1 MENNRI
7 IVRNSILCLHC
18 NDHIV
23 SESSHDFVT
32 CKCGKVSTDG
42 GHSYQRILGNPED
55 YEITT
60 ISIPDTEESF
70 KENHEVLRVEF
81 SWGTYGKDGKSKY
94 KLVKIYK
101 LTTDH
106 IEAILLTKNL
116 LNRPLNHTI
125 NQVLINELKYRNGE
139 L

>member
-1 MENNRI
+1 MENNQI
-7 IVRNSILCLHC
+7 IVRNSVRCLSC

-23 SESSHDFVT
+23 SESGYDFVT

-55 YEITT
+55 YKITT

-94 KLVKIYK
+94 KIVKIYQ
-101 LTTDH
+101 LTTEH
-106 IEAILLTKNL
+106 IEAILLNQNL
-116 LNRPLNHTI
+116 TNSMI
-125 NQVLINELKYRNGE
+125 KKVLINELKYRNGE

>member
-7 IVRNSILCLHC
+7 IVRNSILCLSC

-32 CKCGKVSTDG
+32 CKCGKVSNDG
-42 GHSYQRILGNPED
+42 GRLYQRILGNPED
-55 YEITT
+55 YKITT

-70 KENHEVLRVEF
+70 KENHEVLRVEL

-94 KLVKIYK
+94 KRVEIYR
-101 LTTDH
+101 LTTEH
-106 IEAILLTKNL
+106 IEAILLTQNQ
-116 LNRPLNHTI
+116 I
-125 NQVLINELKYRNGE
+125 NAVLKKVLVNELKYRKGK

>member
-7 IVRNSILCLHC
+7 IVRNSIICLSC

-23 SESSHDFVT
+23 SESSHDFVI

-55 YEITT
+55 YKITT

-106 IEAILLTKNL
+106 IEAILFTQNL
-116 LNRPLNHTI
+116 LNRTI

>member
-1 MENNRI
+1 MNKQI
-7 IVRNSILCLHC
+7 IVRNSVLCLIC

-42 GHSYQRILGNPED
+42 GRLYQRIIGNPDD
-55 YEITT
+55 YKITT
-60 ISIPDTEESF
+60 ISIQDTEESF
-70 KENHEVLRVEF
+70 KENHELLRVELT
-81 SWGTYGKDGKSKY
+81 WGTYGKEGKDKY
-94 KLVKIYK
+94 KTVKISE

-106 IEAILLTKNL
+106 IEAILLTQNL
-116 LNRPLNHTI
+116 I
-125 NQVLINELKYRNGE
+125 DSIIKKALINELKYRKGE

>member
-1 MENNRI
+1 MENKQI
-7 IVRNSILCLHC
+7 IVRNSILCLSC

-23 SESSHDFVT
+23 SESRHGFVT

-42 GHSYQRILGNPED
+42 GRSYQRILGNPED

-60 ISIPDTEESF
+60 ISIQDTEESF
-70 KENHEVLRVEF
+70 KENHELLRVEL

-94 KLVKIYK
+94 KRVKISE
-101 LTTDH
+101 LTTEH
-106 IEAILLTKNL
+106 IEAILLTQNMTNSMIKK
-116 LNRPLNHTI
+116 
-125 NQVLINELKYRNGE
+125 VLINELKYRKGE

>member
-1 MENNRI
+1 MENNQI
-7 IVRNSILCLHC
+7 IVRNSILCLRC

-23 SESSHDFVT
+23 SKSSHDFVT

-42 GHSYQRILGNPED
+42 GRSYQRILGNPED
-55 YEITT
+55 YKITT

-70 KENHEVLRVEF
+70 KENHEVLRVEL

-94 KLVKIYK
+94 KRVEIYR
-101 LTTDH
+101 LTTEH
-106 IEAILLTKNL
+106 IEAILLTQNL
-116 LNRPLNHTI
+116 I
-125 NQVLINELKYRNGE
+125 NIMIKKTLINELKYRKGE

>member
-1 MENNRI
+1 MENNQI
-7 IVRNSILCLHC
+7 IVRNSVRCLSC

-42 GHSYQRILGNPED
+42 GRLYQRILGNPED
-55 YEITT
+55 YKITT

-70 KENHEVLRVEF
+70 KENHEILRVELT
-81 SWGTYGKDGKSKY
+81 WGTYGKDGKSKY

-101 LTTDH
+101 LTTEH
-106 IEAILLTKNL
+106 IEAILLTQNL
-116 LNRPLNHTI
+116 LNHTI

>member
-1 MENNRI
+1 MQNKLI
-7 IVRNSILCLHC
+7 IVRNSILCLSC

-42 GHSYQRILGNPED
+42 GRLYQRILGNPED

-60 ISIPDTEESF
+60 IWIQDTDESF
-70 KENHEVLRVEF
+70 KENHEILRVELT
-81 SWGTYGKDGKSKY
+81 WGTYGKGGKSKY
-94 KLVKIYK
+94 KRVEIYQ
-101 LTTDH
+101 LTTEH
-106 IEAILLTKNL
+106 IEAILLTQNQ
-116 LNRPLNHTI
+116 I
-125 NQVLINELKYRNGE
+125 NSMIKKVLINELKYRKGE

>member
-1 MENNRI
+1 MENNQI
-7 IVRNSILCLHC
+7 IVRNSVRCLRC

-23 SESSHDFVT
+23 SKSRHDFVT

-70 KENHEVLRVEF
+70 KENHEVLRVELT
-81 SWGTYGKDGKSKY
+81 WGTYGKEGKDKY
-94 KLVKIYK
+94 KTVKISE

-106 IEAILLTKNL
+106 IEAILLTQNL
-116 LNRPLNHTI
+116 I
-125 NQVLINELKYRNGE
+125 NIMIKKTLINELKYRKGE

>member
-1 MENNRI
+1 MKNKQV
-7 IVRNSILCLHC
+7 IVRNSILCLSC

-23 SESSHDFVT
+23 SESRHDFVT

-42 GHSYQRILGNPED
+42 GRSYQRILGNPED

-60 ISIPDTEESF
+60 ISIQDTEESF
-70 KENHEVLRVEF
+70 KVNHELLRVEL

-94 KLVKIYK
+94 KRVKISE

-106 IEAILLTKNL
+106 IEAILLTQNL
-116 LNRPLNHTI
+116 I
-125 NQVLINELKYRNGE
+125 DIIIKKALINELKYRKGE

>member
-1 MENNRI
+1 MKDNQI
-7 IVRNSILCLHC
+7 IVRNSVRCLIC

-23 SESSHDFVT
+23 SKSSHDFVT

-42 GHSYQRILGNPED
+42 GRLYQRILGNPED

-60 ISIPDTEESF
+60 ISIQNTDESF
-70 KENHEVLRVEF
+70 KENHELLRVELT
-81 SWGTYGKDGKSKY
+81 WGTYGKEGKGKY
-94 KLVKIYK
+94 KTVKISE

-106 IEAILLTKNL
+106 IEAILLTQNL
-116 LNRPLNHTI
+116 I
-125 NQVLINELKYRNGE
+125 NIMIKKALINELKYRKGE